1 MPIFLVKLKDIL
13 DFSVGPISSN
23 FRRVLQ
29 KNPLEIED
37 FSCCF
42 SLKTHEKTL
51 DIRVLDENQARIW
64 IIGLKRVLSSQRI
77 LQIPQDFYIN
87 QPFSFQKFL
96 NNLRQK
102 AWEAGI
108 SIANLIR
115 KTLENTNYNIK
126 KEVFPSVYR
135 YNQRNSVNNY
145 KYLSMGGK
153 KETLKS
159 IESYINP
166 LNDENFKEKP
176 EIIPLRRSQ
185 TERNFMN
192 KAHNSN
198 QKNSKTRQIH
208 NINEIEEKENQDSY
222 NYQANTSINCFRK
235 QQKTKI
241 KLSFDKTSLKQK
253 VWALM
258 KENQEN
264 KSFITNPNESFA
276 GNSMKRNS
284 KEINRN
290 SIENLTIEIADLD
303 LISPK
308 KQENMNLTGNAV
320 FQEGFDN
327 LNVIK

>member
-1 MPIFLVKLKDIL
+1 M
-13 DFSVGPISSN
+13 
-23 FRRVLQ
+23 
-29 KNPLEIED
+29 
-37 FSCCF
+37 
-42 SLKTHEKTL
+42 

-77 LQIPQDFYIN
+77 LRIPQDFYIN

-102 AWEAGI
+102 SWETGV
-108 SIANLIR
+108 SIANLII
-115 KTLENTNYNIK
+115 KIHENSNSNRK
-126 KEVFPSVYR
+126 KEGFYR
-135 YNQRNSVNNY
+135 YNQKNSVNNY

-166 LNDENFKEKP
+166 LNEENFKEKP
-176 EIIPLRRSQ
+176 EKIPLRRSQ
-185 TERNFMN
+185 TERNFIN
-192 KAHNSN
+192 KAHNSL
-198 QKNSKTRQIH
+198 KTRQIH
-208 NINEIEEKENQDSY
+208 DIDDNKEKENQDIY
-222 NYQANTSINCFRK
+222 NYQPNTSINCFKK

-264 KSFITNPNESFA
+264 KSFITNQNNDSFA

-284 KEINRN
+284 NEINRD

-308 KQENMNLTGNAV
+308 KQENMMNLTEKVAV
-320 FQEGFDN
+320 QEEFDN
-327 LNVIK
+327 LNVRKNQEFC